1 MRIEYQ
7 PFELVKRFALTI
19 SRGTSSGTINVW
31 VRVVADGVEGWGETA
46 PFSWLGIPQDA
57 KTTMEHIRNIQ
68 PRLEA
73 LHPLE
78 RVKVHELMEESN
90 LPSGA
95 RAAIDMALLDWLGRS
110 VGLPVWKLWGLDRE
124 TTPIT
129 SVTVGINEPSKV
141 KERVQDWLEH
151 APGCALKIKLGSPQ
165 GLDFD
170 RSIVRAVQEL
180 APADLPLRVD
190 ANGGW
195 NLEQAKEMCDWLA
208 EQGVGYV
215 EQPLA
220 RGQEEDLLPLRQSSP
235 LPLFADESCLDRSDI
250 VKLADRVD
258 GINIKLIKCGG
269 LTEAMGMI
277 QTAQACGLQ
286 VMLGCFSESAL
297 SIQAAIQLSP
307 LAQHLDLDSHLNMR
321 NEPFEGVPLR
331 EGRMLPGELPGLGV
345 KKGKDL

>member
-1 MRIEYQ
+1 MQIEYQ
-7 PFELVKRFALTI
+7 TFQLIKRFALTI
-19 SRGTSSGTINVW
+19 SRGTSAGTTNVW
-31 VRVVADGVEGWGETA
+31 VRVGADGYEGWGETA
-46 PFSWLGIPQDA
+46 PFSWSGIHQDA
-57 KTTMEHIRNIQ
+57 EITIKHLQQLQ
-68 PRLEA
+68 PQLES

-78 RVKVHELMEESN
+78 REKIHQVMATAHM
-90 LPSGA
+90 PSGA
-95 RAAIDMALLDWLGRS
+95 RAAVDMALFDWMGKAT
-110 VGLPVWKLWGLDRE
+110 GLPLWKLWGLDRE

-129 SVTVGINEPSKV
+129 SVTVGINEPEQV
-141 KERVQDWLEH
+141 KERVRDWLEH
-151 APGCALKIKLGSPQ
+151 APGCALKIKLGSPK

-170 RSIVRAVQEL
+170 RSIIQAVKEV
-180 APADLPLRVD
+180 APADIPLRVD

-195 NLEQAKEMCDWLA
+195 DLAGAKEMCDWLA
-208 EQGVGYV
+208 DQGVTYV

-220 RGQEEDLLPLRQSSP
+220 RGQEDDLIPLRQSSP
-235 LPLFADESCLDRSDI
+235 LPLFADESCLDRADI

-277 QTAQACGLQ
+277 KTAQACGLQ

-307 LAQHLDLDSHLNMR
+307 LAQTLDLDSHLNMK
-321 NEPFEGVPLR
+321 NIPFEGVSLQ
-331 EGRMLPGELPGLGV
+331 EGRLLPGDLPGLGV